1 MNTRS
6 LQALG
11 RLKIGK
17 VRYNLSL
24 IVKLHFCLP
33 DKQTDQPPIS
43 CCILNIAL
51 LLTMQSPSNVAP

>member
-24 IVKLHFCLP
+24 IVKLHFSSL
-33 DKQTDQPPIS
+33 IFVS
-43 CCILNIAL
+43 
-51 LLTMQSPSNVAP
+51 